1 MNTMTDDEDCRMQ
14 EAIRIFKERPKRA
27 TFACACL
34 GPAPGDPEC
43 RCRMASIVKVAG
55 IFYQI
60 FDSPAGVTARRHQKP
75 IQQ

>member
-1 MNTMTDDEDCRMQ
+1 MSTMMDDEDYRIQ
-14 EAIRIFKERPKRA
+14 EAIRIFKERPKHS

-43 RCRMASIVKVAG
+43 PCRMASIVKVAG

-60 FDSPAGVTARRHQKP
+60 SDSPAGVTARRHQKP
-75 IQQ
+75 IPQ